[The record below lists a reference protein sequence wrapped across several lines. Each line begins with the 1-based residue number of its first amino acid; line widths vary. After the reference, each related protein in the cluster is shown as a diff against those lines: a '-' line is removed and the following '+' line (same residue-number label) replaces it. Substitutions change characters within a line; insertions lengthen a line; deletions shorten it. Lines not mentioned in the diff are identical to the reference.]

1 MNAQLRSRIR
11 RRRRGS
17 AYLLVLGSAM
27 IVAIIGLS
35 SLTVARIHRRAAGSA
50 ANANEARLN
59 ARSAVEACIGAT
71 AFLADWRTSG
81 YVSGEVVGPLNLGD
95 GTCSVKIV
103 DEIDGD
109 LANDPD
115 QQVRIT
121 TTGQVGS
128 AVYHYTVLA
137 EPPALSCLQAA
148 VHAVGGLA
156 VESGDTLTVTNGPA
170 FCSFSEGLEYG
181 LVLVWSAATI
191 DGDAA
196 ADTVENYGEITGDI
210 TENALPKELPA
221 SSTVA
226 YYVSQATVI
235 TRSAIG
241 GDKIEKV
248 ILSHISNPYGAVN
261 PDGLY
266 YIDSEGHPIQI
277 EECRIEGTL
286 VVDMAA
292 DKKLEIKKGI
302 VWQPHRSDYPALI
315 VTGGEEVE
323 LEIEYPL
330 DEDGLEVNFNPAG
343 LPYEGQE
350 DSDQDDVYESVI
362 KGLIHIVDAP
372 TELKKTTRVEG
383 AILVEGIVTVKD
395 TVTVVYDANLALN
408 PPKRYRASRLN
419 ILPGTWRRVLSP

>member
-1 MNAQLRSRIR
+1 MNVGLRSSIR

-35 SLTVARIHRRAAGSA
+35 SLTVARIHHRTAESG

-71 AFLADWRTSG
+71 AFLSDWRTSG
-81 YVSGEVVGPLNLGD
+81 YVSGEVVGPLDLGN

-103 DEIDGD
+103 DETDDD

-121 TTGQVGS
+121 GTGQVGS
-128 AVYHYTVLA
+128 AVYHYTALA
-137 EPPALSCLQAA
+137 EPPALSCLQTA

-156 VESGDTLTVTNGPA
+156 VESGDTLTVTNGPV
-170 FCSFSEGLEYG
+170 FCSFSEGLGYG
-181 LVLVWSAATI
+181 LVLVWTGATI
-191 DGDAA
+191 DGDVA
-196 ADTVENYGEITGDI
+196 ADTVENYGTITGTI
-210 TENALPKELPA
+210 TENALPKEMPA
-221 SSTVA
+221 SGTVT
-226 YYVSQATVI
+226 YYISQATVI

-241 GDKIEKV
+241 SDEIKEV
-248 ILSHISNPYGAVN
+248 ILSHNSNPYGAVN

-266 YIDSEGHPIQI
+266 YIDSEGHDIRI
-277 EECRIEGTL
+277 KECRIEGTL
-286 VVDMAA
+286 VVGMAA
-292 DKKLEIKKGI
+292 DKKFEIQKGI

-315 VTGGEEVE
+315 VTGGNEVK
-323 LEIEYPL
+323 LLIEYPL
-330 DEDGLEVNFNPAG
+330 DEDNLGVNFNPPG
-343 LPYEGQE
+343 LPYQGEE
-350 DSDQDDVYESVI
+350 DSDTDDVYESVI

-372 TELKKTTRVEG
+372 VKLEMATRVEG

-395 TVTVVYDANLALN
+395 TITVVYDANLALD

-419 ILPGTWRRVLSP
+419 ILSGTWRRVLSP